1 MKPGRILIVLL
12 VLGFGAWQG
21 GLYGVFAM
29 FMIFGC
35 TAFIWFAVADLCS
48 AIFRAIFT
56 PRKLDVTVYDGG
68 TRGGHPDIEGSV
80 RRHPD
85 PTRPTTDDYMGLIT
99 YRLKKGE

>member
-1 MKPGRILIVLL
+1 MKPTRLFIVLL
-12 VLGFGAWQG
+12 VLGFGFWQG

-29 FMIFGC
+29 FIIFGC
-35 TAFIWFAVADLCS
+35 TAFIWFAIADLCS
-48 AIFRAIFT
+48 AIFTAIFM

-68 TRGGHPDIEGSV
+68 ARKGHPDIEGTA
-80 RRHPD
+80 RHPD